1 MRRRGWV
8 VVAALS
14 TMMVASMLGWP
25 AASSASV
32 ATTTPSAPSL
42 PTAASA
48 PSSAFTTAVTTTST
62 SAPSG
67 HGSIDEAY
75 LLGGRPGATAVLV
88 DASGRRMAGGTVD
101 AQGSLIVRSVPPGPG
116 YAFRTTWGTTVTT
129 TPRFRVLSTHD
140 TPPESF
146 YRDQHLQ
153 VGLNY
158 ITMRDGVK
166 LAATVRLPPGKT
178 LADGPFPTVIEE
190 SGYAIAAP
198 HSLIDAELHLDGES
212 TSDPL
217 VPDSATV
224 VGSLVA
230 PLLGFATISLQMRG
244 TGCSGGAFDLFD
256 LPTTYDGYDA
266 VQIAAAQP
274 WVANHKVGMVGIS
287 FSGISQMFV
296 AGTRPPGLA
305 AIAPMSLTDD
315 LYSTGFPGGMFN
327 SGFAGSWLAQ
337 RQSDAEVA
345 PAGGQDYAK
354 VLIDQGD
361 RQCLADQALHGQ
373 AQNIQTLLS
382 QASHYLP
389 SLYQQRSPSTWARRV
404 DVPVF
409 VSGAFQDEQTGG
421 QWPAIIE
428 ALSHDP
434 RVWATITNGTHI
446 DSLGP
451 GTITRWLEF
460 LDLYVADKVPTPSPT
475 LTSLAPALYAE
486 VVGAPSGPVAPVG
499 YTNEP
504 TLAAARAAFQRQARV
519 RVLFDNG
526 AGNAGPGAM
535 QPVWSQDYTSWPPPQ
550 AASTTL
556 RLGPRGSLAPV
567 PTTAAGVAGSGAAV
581 VSFRPDPS
589 ARPADDLP
597 TGNVW
602 AALPPYQWVPATGT
616 DGVGFITAPLTRDLV
631 AVGPASLDL
640 WVESTAGDTDLQATI
655 SEVRPNGQ
663 ELFVQTGELR
673 ASDRALDRAA
683 STPTHPV
690 PTYAAATAS
699 PLPRG
704 RFTEVRIPIEPFAYA
719 FRTGSRI
726 RVSIT
731 APGGDRP
738 AWQFDTYRTGG
749 TVTDTIGLGGGHPSA
764 LVLSVVRGVTPPDP
778 QPACPSLRGQP
789 CRTYVAAA
797 NGG

>member
-1 MRRRGWV
+1 MPGRRWGGLTV
-8 VVAALS
+8 VMAVVAVAAACSPGAPDRAAAAPGRLPPHRTAPAGPLPS
-14 TMMVASMLGWP
+14 T
-25 AASSASV
+25 
-32 ATTTPSAPSL
+32 AT
-42 PTAASA
+42 
-48 PSSAFTTAVTTTST
+48 
-62 SAPSG
+62 G
-67 HGSIDEAY
+67 HGSIDQAY
-75 LLGGRPGATAVLV
+75 LLGGTPGSSAALV
-88 DASGRRMAGGTVD
+88 DRSGHQVGQGTVD
-101 AQGSLIVRSVPPGPG
+101 AQGSLIIRDLAPGRG
-116 YAFRTTWGTTVTT
+116 YSFRTVQGGREASTA
-129 TPRFRVLSTHD
+129 RFRVLSTRD
-140 TPPESF
+140 TPPASF
-146 YRDQHLQ
+146 YAGQHLA

-158 ITMRDGVK
+158 ITMRDGVS

-198 HSLIDAELHLDGES
+198 HSLIEAELHQNGET

-337 RQSDAEVA
+337 RQADAEPA
-345 PAGGQDYAK
+345 PAGGQEYAK
-354 VLIDQGD
+354 VLIQQGD
-361 RQCLADQALHGQ
+361 TQCLANQALHGQ
-373 AQNIQTLLS
+373 TLNIQTLLS

-389 SLYQQRSPSTWARRV
+389 SLYRQRSPSTWAKRV

-421 QWPAIIE
+421 QWPAIIRSL
-428 ALSHDP
+428 AHDP
-434 RVWATITNGTHI
+434 DVWATIVNGTHI

-460 LDLYVADKVPTPSPT
+460 LDLYVADQVPTPSPT
-475 LTSLAPALYAE
+475 LTALAPSLYAQ
-486 VVGAPSGPVAPVG
+486 VVGAASGPVAPVG
-499 YTNEP
+499 YTDEP
-504 TLAAARAAFQRQARV
+504 NLAAARAAFDQQPRV

-526 AGNAGPGAM
+526 GGSAGAGAM
-535 QPVWSQDYTSWPPPQ
+535 QPVWSQDYPSWPPPQ
-550 AASTTL
+550 AHASTL
-556 RLGPRGSLAPV
+556 RLGPGGSLGRTRPA
-567 PTTAAGVAGSGAAV
+567 SGT
-581 VSFRPDPS
+581 VSFAPDPS
-589 ARPADDLP
+589 RRPADDLP
-597 TGNVW
+597 TGNPW
-602 AALPPYQWVPATGT
+602 AALPPYQWVSAAGS
-616 DGVGFITAPLTRDLV
+616 DGLGFVTAPLTGDVV

-640 WVESTAGDTDLQATI
+640 WVESTAADTDLQATI
-655 SEVRPNGQ
+655 SEVRPDGS

-673 ASDRALDRAA
+673 ASDRALDRSK
-683 STPTHPV
+683 STATDPV
-690 PTYAAATAS
+690 PTYAAATAA
-699 PLPRG
+699 PLPKG
-704 RFTEVRIPIEPFAYA
+704 QFTEVRIPITPFAYA
-719 FRTGSRI
+719 FRAGSRI
-726 RVSIT
+726 RVSVT

-738 AWQFDTYRTGG
+738 VWQFATYPTAG
-749 TVTDTIGLGGGHPSA
+749 TVTDTVGWGSGHPSA
-764 LVLSVVRGVTPPDP
+764 LVLSVVKGVTPPDP

-789 CRTYVAAA
+789 CRTYVPAA

>member
-1 MRRRGWV
+1 M
-8 VVAALS
+8 
-14 TMMVASMLGWP
+14 
-25 AASSASV
+25 
-32 ATTTPSAPSL
+32 
-42 PTAASA
+42 
-48 PSSAFTTAVTTTST
+48 
-62 SAPSG
+62 SG
-67 HGSIDEAY
+67 HGSIDQAY
-75 LLGGRPGATAVLV
+75 LLGGVPGATATLV
-88 DASGRRMAGGTVD
+88 DASGRAVGRGRID
-101 AQGSLIVRSVPPGPG
+101 AQGSLIVRSVTPGPG
-116 YAFRTTWGTTVTT
+116 YTFRTTHGTVTAST
-129 TPRFRVLSTHD
+129 GRFRVLSTHD

-146 YRDQHLQ
+146 YRAQHLQ

-158 ITMRDGVK
+158 ITMRDGVS

-198 HSLIDAELHLDGES
+198 HSLIDAELHLNGETS
-212 TSDPL
+212 SDPL

-327 SGFAGSWLAQ
+327 RGFAGSWLAQ

-345 PAGGQDYAK
+345 PAGGQAYAK
-354 VLIDQGD
+354 ALIDQGD
-361 RQCLADQALHGQ
+361 TRCLADQALHGQ

-382 QASHYLP
+382 QAAHYLP
-389 SLYQQRSPSTWARRV
+389 SLYVQRAPATWARRAA
-404 DVPVF
+404 VPVF

-421 QWPAIIE
+421 QWPAIIKD
-428 ALSHDP
+428 LSHDS

-475 LTSLAPALYAE
+475 LTSLAPALYSE
-486 VVGAPSGPVAPVG
+486 VVGAPSGPVAPVA
-499 YTNEP
+499 YTDEP
-504 TLAAARAAFQRQARV
+504 TLAAARAAFERQPRV

-526 AGNAGPGAM
+526 GGSAGPGAM
-535 QPVWSQDYTSWPPPQ
+535 QPAWSEDYTSWPPPQ
-550 AASTTL
+550 ARPATF
-556 RLGPRGSLAPV
+556 RLGVGGSL
-567 PTTAAGVAGSGAAV
+567 TATAGGNGSSAVTSGTVA
-581 VSFRPDPS
+581 FKPDPS

-597 TGNVW
+597 SGNAW
-602 AALPPYQWVPATGT
+602 AAIPPYRWDPATGA
-616 DGVGFITAPLTRDLV
+616 DGVGFISTPLTGDVV

-640 WVESTAGDTDLQATI
+640 WVKSTAADTDLQATV

-663 ELFVQTGELR
+663 ELFIQTGQLR
-673 ASDRALDRAA
+673 ASDRALDRSA
-683 STPTHPV
+683 STATDPV
-690 PTYAAATAS
+690 PSYTKATAS
-699 PLPRG
+699 PLPSG
-704 RFTEVRIPIEPFAYA
+704 RFTEVRIPIGPFAYA

-738 AWQFDTYRTGG
+738 AWQFATYPTGG
-749 TVTDTIGLGGGHPSA
+749 SVTDTVGLGGAHPSA
-764 LVLSVVRGVTPPDP
+764 LVLSVVKGITPPDA

-789 CRTYVAAA
+789 CRSYVAAA

>member
-1 MRRRGWV
+1 
-8 VVAALS
+8 
-14 TMMVASMLGWP
+14 
-25 AASSASV
+25 
-32 ATTTPSAPSL
+32 
-42 PTAASA
+42 
-48 PSSAFTTAVTTTST
+48 
-62 SAPSG
+62 
-67 HGSIDEAY
+67 
-75 LLGGRPGATAVLV
+75 VLV
-88 DASGRRMAGGTVD
+88 DAHGHQMGSGTVD
-101 AQGSLIVRSVPPGPG
+101 AQGSLIIRDVAPGPR
-116 YAFRTTWGTTVTT
+116 YSFRITAGTTVVV
-129 TPRFRVLSTHD
+129 TPRFRVLSPHN
-140 TPPESF
+140 TPRASF
-146 YRDQHLQ
+146 YGDQHLN

-158 ITMRDGVK
+158 ITMRDGVT

-198 HSLIDAELHLDGES
+198 HSLIDAELHQNGES

-224 VGSLVA
+224 VGSLIA

-345 PAGGQDYAK
+345 PAGGQEYAR
-354 VLIDQGD
+354 VLIQEGD
-361 RQCLADQALHGQ
+361 TQCLADQALHGQ
-373 AQNIQTLLS
+373 TQNIQTLLS
-382 QASHYLP
+382 QASHYVP
-389 SLYQQRSPSTWARRV
+389 SLYDQRAPSTWARRAE
-404 DVPVF
+404 VPVF

-421 QWPAIIE
+421 QWPAIIKD
-428 ALSHDP
+428 LSGDP
-434 RVWATITNGTHI
+434 RVWATIVNGTHI

-460 LDLYVADKVPTPSPT
+460 LDLFVADRVPTPSPT
-475 LTSLAPALYAE
+475 LTALAPAIYSQVA
-486 VVGAPSGPVAPVG
+486 GAPSGPVPPVA
-499 YTNEP
+499 YTDEP
-504 TLAAARAAFQRQARV
+504 SLSAARAAFEQQDRV

-526 AGNAGPGAM
+526 GGSAGPGAM
-535 QPVWSQDYTSWPPPQ
+535 QPVWNEDFTSWPPPQ
-550 AASTTL
+550 AVPTSL
-556 RLGPRGSLAPV
+556 RLGAGGSLSLSSGDARRK
-567 PTTAAGVAGSGAAV
+567 PTGRI
-581 VSFRPDPS
+581 SFRPDPS

-602 AALPPYQWVPATGT
+602 SALPPYQWVPATGT
-616 DGVGFITAPLTRDLV
+616 DGVGFISTPLTANMV
-631 AVGPASLDL
+631 AVGPASLNV
-640 WVESTAGDTDLQATI
+640 WVKSTAADTDLQATV

-663 ELFVQTGELR
+663 EEFVQTGELR
-673 ASDRALDRAA
+673 ASDRALDPSA
-683 STPTHPV
+683 STATDPV
-690 PTYAAATAS
+690 PTYSASTAS

-738 AWQFDTYRTGG
+738 AWQFATYPTGG
-749 TVTDTIGLGGGHPSA
+749 SVTDTIGLGGVHPSA
-764 LVLSVVRGVTPPDP
+764 LVLSVVNGITPPDA
-778 QPACPSLRGQP
+778 QPACPSLRGEP
-789 CRTYVAAA
+789 CRSYVPAS

>member
-1 MRRRGWV
+1 MRRREWLL
-8 VVAALS
+8 VVALATVLAGPSVGWSGPADAAALHPGPR
-14 TMMVASMLGWP
+14 APG
-25 AASSASV
+25 
-32 ATTTPSAPSL
+32 AT
-42 PTAASA
+42 TAASVDGA
-48 PSSAFTTAVTTTST
+48 GAL
-62 SAPSG
+62 SG
-67 HGSIDEAY
+67 HGSIGQAY
-75 LLGGRPGATAVLV
+75 LLGGVPGAAATLV
-88 DASGRRMAGGTVD
+88 NASGRQVGRGTVD
-101 AQGSLIVRSVPPGPG
+101 TQGSLIVRSVKPGPG
-116 YAFRTTWGTTVTT
+116 YTFRTTDATTTVSTGK
-129 TPRFRVLSTHD
+129 FSVLSTRD
-140 TPPESF
+140 TPSESS
-146 YRDQHLQ
+146 YSGQHLQ

-158 ITMRDGVK
+158 ITMRDGVS

-198 HSLIDAELHLDGES
+198 HSLIDAELHLNAES

-327 SGFAGSWLAQ
+327 SGFAGSWLAE
-337 RQSDAEVA
+337 RQSDAAVA
-345 PAGGQDYAK
+345 PAGGQAYAK
-354 VLIDQGD
+354 ALIRQGD
-361 RQCLADQALHGQ
+361 TRCLANQALHGQ
-373 AQNIQTLLS
+373 TQNIQTLLS
-382 QASHYLP
+382 QAAHYLP
-389 SLYQQRSPSTWARRV
+389 SLYVQRAPATWARRA

-421 QWPAIIE
+421 QWPAIIKD
-428 ALSHDP
+428 LSHDP

-475 LTSLAPALYAE
+475 LTSLAPALYSQ
-486 VVGAPSGPVAPVG
+486 VVGAPSGPVAPVA
-499 YTNEP
+499 YTDEP
-504 TLAAARAAFQRQARV
+504 TLAAARAAFEAQPRV

-526 AGNAGPGAM
+526 GGSAGPGAM

-550 AASTTL
+550 ARPAPF
-556 RLGPRGSLAPV
+556 RLGAGGSL
-567 PTTAAGVAGSGAAV
+567 TATPPALHHRAGSPVTSSTVA
-581 VSFRPDPS
+581 FKPDPS
-589 ARPADDLP
+589 TRPADDLP
-597 TGNVW
+597 TGNAW
-602 AALPPYQWVPATGT
+602 AALPPYQWVPASGA
-616 DGVGFITAPLTRDLV
+616 DGIGFISTRLTGSVV

-640 WVESTAGDTDLQATI
+640 WVESTAADTDLQATI

-673 ASDRALDRAA
+673 ASDRALDRLA
-683 STPTHPV
+683 STATDPV
-690 PTYAAATAS
+690 PTYAKATAT
-699 PLPRG
+699 PLPSG

-738 AWQFDTYRTGG
+738 AWQFATYPTGG
-749 TVTDTIGLGGGHPSA
+749 SVTDTVGLGGAHPSA
-764 LVLSVVRGVTPPDP
+764 LVLSVVKGVAPPDA
-778 QPACPSLRGQP
+778 QPSCPSLRGQP
-789 CRTYVAAA
+789 CRSYAAAA

>member
-1 MRRRGWV
+1 M
-8 VVAALS
+8 
-14 TMMVASMLGWP
+14 
-25 AASSASV
+25 
-32 ATTTPSAPSL
+32 
-42 PTAASA
+42 
-48 PSSAFTTAVTTTST
+48 
-62 SAPSG
+62 
-67 HGSIDEAY
+67 
-75 LLGGRPGATAVLV
+75 LV
-88 DASGRRMAGGTVD
+88 DGFGRHVGSGTVD
-101 AQGSLIVRSVPPGPG
+101 AQGSLIVRNLTPGPG
-116 YAFRTTWGTTVTT
+116 YSFQMKVGTTVTSS
-129 TPRFRVLSTHD
+129 PRFRVLSPWD
-140 TPPESF
+140 TPPASF
-146 YRDQHLQ
+146 YSAQHLNE
-153 VGLNY
+153 GLNY
-158 ITMRDGVK
+158 ITMRDGVT

-198 HSLIDAELHLDGES
+198 HSLIDAELHLNGES

-224 VGSLVA
+224 VGSLMA

-345 PAGGQDYAK
+345 PAGGQEYAK
-354 VLIDQGD
+354 VLIQQGD
-361 RQCLADQALHGQ
+361 TQCLADQALHGQ

-382 QASHYLP
+382 QASHYVP
-389 SLYQQRSPSTWARRV
+389 SLYRQRAPSTWAKLA

-409 VSGAFQDEQTGG
+409 LSGAFQDEQTGG
-421 QWPAIIE
+421 QWPAIIQD
-428 ALSHDP
+428 LSRDP
-434 RVWATITNGTHI
+434 KVWATITNGTHI

-460 LDLYVADKVPTPSPT
+460 LDLFVADEVPTPSPT
-475 LTSLAPALYAE
+475 LTALAPAIYAE
-486 VVGAPSGPVAPVG
+486 VVGAPAGPVPPVA
-499 YTNEP
+499 YTDEP
-504 TLAAARAAFQRQARV
+504 TLSAARAAFEQQDRV

-526 AGNAGPGAM
+526 GGSAGPGAM
-535 QPVWSQDYTSWPPPQ
+535 QPVWSEDFTSWPPPQ
-550 AASTTL
+550 AVATSFQ
-556 RLGPRGSLAPV
+556 LGSGGSLVPSSARGPV
-567 PTTAAGVAGSGAAV
+567 NGGVGGT

-597 TGNVW
+597 SGNVW
-602 AALPPYQWVPATGT
+602 SALPPYQWVPASGT
-616 DGVGFITAPLTRDLV
+616 DGLGFISAPLAANVV
-631 AVGPASLDL
+631 AVGPASLNV
-640 WVESTAGDTDLQATI
+640 WVESTAADTDLQATI

-673 ASDRALDRAA
+673 ASDRALNPWA
-683 STPTHPV
+683 STATDPV
-690 PTYAAATAS
+690 PTYLAATAS
-699 PLPRG
+699 PLPHG

-719 FRTGSRI
+719 FRAGSRI

-738 AWQFDTYRTGG
+738 AWQFATYPTGG
-749 TVTDTIGLGGGHPSA
+749 SVTDTIGLGGAHPSG
-764 LVLSVVRGVTPPDP
+764 LVLSVVPGITPPDP
-778 QPACPSLRGQP
+778 QPACPSLRGQA
-789 CRTYVAAA
+789 CRSYVAAA

>member
-1 MRRRGWV
+1 MGRRKWLL
-8 VVAALS
+8 VVALATVL
-14 TMMVASMLGWP
+14 
-25 AASSASV
+25 AA
-32 ATTTPSAPSL
+32 PSAVGTDPAG
-42 PTAASA
+42 AAAPHPPA
-48 PSSAFTTAVTTTST
+48 PSPAVTTDATAGSE
-62 SAPSG
+62 SG
-67 HGSIDEAY
+67 HGSIGQAY
-75 LLGGRPGATAVLV
+75 LLGGVPGAQATLV
-88 DASGRRMAGGTVD
+88 DASGRRVGRGRVD
-101 AQGSLIVRSVPPGPG
+101 AQGSLIIRGVAPGSG
-116 YAFRTTWGTTVTT
+116 YRFRTTDGSTTASTGG
-129 TPRFRVLSTHD
+129 FRVLSTGD

-146 YRDQHLQ
+146 YRAQHLE

-158 ITMRDGVK
+158 ITMRDGVS

-198 HSLIDAELHLDGES
+198 HSLIDAELHLNGAS

-345 PAGGQDYAK
+345 PAGGQAYAK
-354 VLIDQGD
+354 ALISQGD
-361 RQCLADQALHGQ
+361 TRCLADQALHGQ

-382 QASHYLP
+382 QAAHYVP
-389 SLYQQRSPSTWARRV
+389 SLYVQRAPATWARRA

-421 QWPAIIE
+421 QWPAIIKD
-428 ALSHDP
+428 LSHDP

-460 LDLYVADKVPTPSPT
+460 LDLYVADKVPTPSAT
-475 LTSLAPALYAE
+475 LTSLAPALYSQ
-486 VVGAPSGPVAPVG
+486 VVGAPSGPVAPVA
-499 YTNEP
+499 YTDEP
-504 TLAAARAAFQRQARV
+504 TLAAARAAFQAQPRV

-526 AGNAGPGAM
+526 GGSAGPGAM

-550 AASTTL
+550 ARPATFG
-556 RLGPRGSLAPV
+556 LGPGGSLTATSLTPGSARPV
-567 PTTAAGVAGSGAAV
+567 PSATVA
-581 VSFRPDPS
+581 FRPDPS

-597 TGNVW
+597 TGNPW
-602 AALPPYQWVPATGT
+602 AALPPYQWVPATGSH
-616 DGVGFITAPLTRDLV
+616 GLGFISTPLTGDVV

-640 WVESTAGDTDLQATI
+640 WVESTAADTDLQATI

-673 ASDRALDRAA
+673 ASDRALDRSA
-683 STPTHPV
+683 STATDPV
-690 PTYAAATAS
+690 PTYARATAS
-699 PLPRG
+699 PLPSG

-726 RVSIT
+726 RVSVT

-738 AWQFDTYRTGG
+738 AWQFATYSTGG
-749 TVTDTIGLGGGHPSA
+749 AVTDTVGLGGAHPSA
-764 LVLSVVRGVTPPDP
+764 LVLSVVKRVTPPDA

-789 CRTYVAAA
+789 CRAYVAAA

>member
-1 MRRRGWV
+1 MHGRRWV
-8 VVAALS
+8 VLS
-14 TMMVASMLGWP
+14 VVIAVTAVT
-25 AASSASV
+25 AASSP
-32 ATTTPSAPSL
+32 ATPGGAAAGPGRSQPPRSAPAGTLRS
-42 PTAASA
+42 TATGA
-48 PSSAFTTAVTTTST
+48 
-62 SAPSG
+62 
-67 HGSIDEAY
+67 GSIDQAY
-75 LLGGRPGATAVLV
+75 LLGGTPGSSAVLV
-88 DASGRRMAGGTVD
+88 DRFGRQVGQGTVD
-101 AQGSLIVRSVPPGPG
+101 AQGSLIIRDVAPGRG
-116 YAFRTTWGTTVTT
+116 YTFRTVQGTAVASTA
-129 TPRFRVLSTHD
+129 RFRVLSTRD
-140 TPPESF
+140 TPRASF
-146 YRDQHLQ
+146 YLGQHLS

-158 ITMRDGVK
+158 ITMRDGVS

-198 HSLIDAELHLDGES
+198 HSLIDAELHTNGET

-256 LPTTYDGYDA
+256 LPTTFDGYDA

-337 RQSDAEVA
+337 RQADAEPA
-345 PAGGQDYAK
+345 PAGGQEYAK
-354 VLIDQGD
+354 VLIQQGD
-361 RQCLADQALHGQ
+361 TQCLANQALHGQ
-373 AQNIQTLLS
+373 TQNIQTLLS
-382 QASHYLP
+382 QASHYIP
-389 SLYQQRSPSTWARRV
+389 SLYRQRSPSTWAKRV

-409 VSGAFQDEQTGG
+409 VSGGFQDEQTGG
-421 QWPAIIE
+421 QWPAIIRQL
-428 ALSHDP
+428 AHDP
-434 RVWATITNGTHI
+434 DVWATIVNGTHI

-475 LTSLAPALYAE
+475 LTALAPSLYAQA
-486 VVGAPSGPVAPVG
+486 VGAPAGPVAAVG
-499 YTNEP
+499 YTDEP
-504 TLAAARAAFQRQARV
+504 NLAAARAAFDQQPRV

-526 AGNAGPGAM
+526 GGSAGPGAM

-550 AASTTL
+550 ATASTL
-556 RLGPRGSLAPV
+556 RLGPGGSLGRTKPA
-567 PTTAAGVAGSGAAV
+567 SGT
-581 VSFRPDPS
+581 VSFAPDPS
-589 ARPADDLP
+589 SRPADDLP
-597 TGNVW
+597 TGNPW
-602 AALPPYQWVPATGT
+602 AALPPYQWVSASGS
-616 DGVGFITAPLTRDLV
+616 DGVGFVTAPLTRDVV

-640 WVESTAGDTDLQATI
+640 WVESTAADTDLQATI
-655 SEVRPNGQ
+655 SEVRPDGS

-673 ASDRALDRAA
+673 ASDRALDHSK
-683 STPTHPV
+683 STATDPV
-690 PTYAAATAS
+690 PTYAASSAA
-699 PLPRG
+699 PLPQG
-704 RFTEVRIPIEPFAYA
+704 RFTEVRIPITPFAYA

-738 AWQFDTYRTGG
+738 VWQFATYPTGG
-749 TVTDTIGLGGGHPSA
+749 TVTDTVGLGSGRPSA

-789 CRTYVAAA
+789 CRSYVPAA